1 MGCLGSII
9 IGALAG
15 LLAGKLMRGGGFGC
29 LWNIVLGLVGGLVG
43 SWIFG
48 LLGVT
53 WEGGWIAELGT
64 GLVGAV
70 AILFVANLF
79 KDKKK

>member
-1 MGCLGSII
+1 MGFIGSII

-29 LWNIVLGLVGGLVG
+29 LCNILLGLVGGAVG
-43 SWIFG
+43 GWLFG

-53 WEGGWIAELGT
+53 WEGGWLAELGT
-64 GLVGAV
+64 ALVGSV

-79 KDKKK
+79 KKK

>member
-1 MGCLGSII
+1 
-9 IGALAG
+9 
-15 LLAGKLMRGGGFGC
+15 
-29 LWNIVLGLVGGLVG
+29 VLGLVGGLVG

-64 GLVGAV
+64 GLVGAI

-79 KDKKK
+79 KNKKK